1 MTLKTIDFLLLLFL
15 GTDMCSVLSLSE
27 DESASVISNHALT
40 SSTKIPD
47 LSKSR
52 SPQVVPTKGLETPN
66 DTPESLHATIFLFH
80 TLLKAPTTD
89 FPEMQFE
96 TKATDPPKLLL
107 SGLIA
112 SLDFVDDR
120 VFEELRL
127 EVPRKLGNETTSNDL
142 EDDHS
147 IEELRLDDPRRQGNA
162 TASDH
167 SFADNNHFEE
177 IKLHVPNKIGNKTAS
192 DFSFADDNHFEE
204 LRLDIP
210 NKVDN
215 ETASLNFADDNL
227 FEELSLDDPSRLG
240 NETVELMFEADN
252 PQTNKGLL
260 ANIIEMEGRK
270 TVAKRTHKK
279 HSALFYGK
287 VTSTN
292 PAYKYLYP
300 AILGICLLTTFAL
313 VVALIR
319 KQRRIKS
326 QMSNASC
333 LLLIAVAVTDAMTMG
348 FALAEVGYR
357 FKTTEENNGFLP
369 FEACKTMLV
378 LERVSAIPHASS
390 TWMTVIL
397 AVQRYLCVSRP
408 FSAGKYIKVKSVW
421 IYIMFVCFLTILF
434 HVYRFF
440 DLTFLSVIVSFNNV
454 TATTCYARHAAWIT
468 DPHVYESIFTW
479 SRIFLMQILPSL
491 MIASFVILMIRSLQ
505 KATLKIKSMNE
516 ADNKL
521 NTERRKLT
529 FFVAIIA
536 LIVFCVE
543 TTSGLFLSFNAW
555 ELTTGQ
561 TLIPHAALKTA
572 AVVFDLMLYISYFLV
587 FLLYCLM
594 SKELRN
600 RITRCCVMRIMLR
613 GTQQRASGK
622 SVTSTSR
629 VPSSTTGSC
638 HKGNGPI
645 KSTETFKH
653 HSVTKL

>member
-1 MTLKTIDFLLLLFL
+1 MTWKTVDFLLLLFL
-15 GTDMCSVLSLSE
+15 GTDICSVLSLSE
-27 DESASVISNHALT
+27 DKSASVTSNHAFT
-40 SSTKIPD
+40 SSTKIPA

-66 DTPESLHATIFLFH
+66 DTPESLHAKIFLFH

-120 VFEELRL
+120 VFEKLRLEAPRRLGNETSSIDLEDDRSFEELRL
-127 EVPRKLGNETTSNDL
+127 EAPRRLGNETSSFDL
-142 EDDHS
+142 VDDRS
-147 IEELRLDDPRRQGNA
+147 FKELRLDDPRGLGNA
-162 TASDH
+162 TASGHNFDH
-167 SFADNNHFEE
+167 R
-177 IKLHVPNKIGNKTAS
+177 P
-192 DFSFADDNHFEE
+192 
-204 LRLDIP
+204 
-210 NKVDN
+210 
-215 ETASLNFADDNL
+215 
-227 FEELSLDDPSRLG
+227 G

-270 TVAKRTHKK
+270 TDAKRTHKK
-279 HSALFYGK
+279 HSTLFYGK

-292 PAYKYLYP
+292 QVYKYLYP
-300 AILGICLLTTFAL
+300 VILGICLLTTFAL

-333 LLLIAVAVTDAMTMG
+333 LLLIAVAVTDSMTMG

-357 FKTTEENNGFLP
+357 FKITEENNGLLP

-378 LERVSAIPHASS
+378 VERVSAIPHASS

-397 AVQRYLCVSRP
+397 SVQRYLCVSRP

-421 IYIMFVCFLTILF
+421 LYIMFVCFLTILF
-434 HVYRFF
+434 HIYRFF
-440 DLTFLSVIVSFNNV
+440 DLTFVNVSVSFNNV
-454 TATTCYARHAAWIT
+454 NTTTCYARHANWIT
-468 DPHVYESIFTW
+468 DPHVYESIFAW
-479 SRIFLMQILPSL
+479 SRIFLMQIIPSL
-491 MIASFVILMIRSLQ
+491 MIVSFVILMIRSLR
-505 KATLKIKSMNE
+505 KAAFKIKIMNE
-516 ADNKL
+516 ADSKL

-536 LIVFCVE
+536 LIVSCVE
-543 TTSGLFLSFNAW
+543 TSSGLFLSFNAW

-561 TLIPHAALKTA
+561 TLIPYEALKTA
-572 AVVFDLMLYISYFLV
+572 SVAFDLMLYISYFLV

-594 SKELRN
+594 SKEFRN

-629 VPSSTTGSC
+629 VPLSITGSC
-638 HKGNGPI
+638 HKGDGPV

-653 HSVTKL
+653 HIITKF